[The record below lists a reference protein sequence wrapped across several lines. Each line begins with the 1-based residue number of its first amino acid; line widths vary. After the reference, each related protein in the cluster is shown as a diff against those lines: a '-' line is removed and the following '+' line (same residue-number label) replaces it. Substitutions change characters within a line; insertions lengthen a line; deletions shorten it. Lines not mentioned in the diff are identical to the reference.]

1 MKMRS
6 FFRMGVLLT
15 AICLTAAGCGK
26 DDKTPEQLPDPLD
39 TTTEY
44 YLVGVVSSAEG
55 VVKGAEVKITDD
67 IKATTD
73 AQGKYNLTLSKTGDY
88 TVTVKA
94 SKLEDFS
101 TKVNI
106 ASSAKKRST
115 LTLNVQMSKVVEYT
129 APKEAVSGQE
139 TKVEVPAATETETPA
154 AIVTAPANAMDEG
167 VKISAGAYEEPKANV
182 SANATAKKDIVIATP
197 NPSANVSIYFDP
209 DNMVAQK
216 DATLTRAWEDLNT
229 EVKFNNGNYE
239 ITIPTGTTIAG
250 KYATRIKAEKVT
262 SKETVGEANLA
273 NGAETVKKDNSGNIS
288 GIKDFEIKVA
298 IKAGWEYTTTPAAAL
313 KAAGAEDEKLAAAIE
328 AQIRSTEGNPLV
340 YTVERVLKTNISGN
354 SILYYQNKAKY
365 CTKTYTFKIMANGVK
380 KNVTIAL
387 KCYTGSEEKYTNQ
400 SSDQHSGGGTL

>member
-106 ASSAKKRST
+106 ASSAKNRST
-115 LTLNVQMSKVVEYT
+115 LTLNVKMSKVVEYT
-129 APKEAVSGQE
+129 AL
-139 TKVEVPAATETETPA
+139 
-154 AIVTAPANAMDEG
+154 
-167 VKISAGAYEEPKANV
+167 
-182 SANATAKKDIVIATP
+182 KKPYRVR
-197 NPSANVSIYFDP
+197 
-209 DNMVAQK
+209 K
-216 DATLTRAWEDLNT
+216 RRW
-229 EVKFNNGNYE
+229 
-239 ITIPTGTTIAG
+239 
-250 KYATRIKAEKVT
+250 KYRQ
-262 SKETVGEANLA
+262 L
-273 NGAETVKKDNSGNIS
+273 
-288 GIKDFEIKVA
+288 
-298 IKAGWEYTTTPAAAL
+298 L
-313 KAAGAEDEKLAAAIE
+313 KRKLP
-328 AQIRSTEGNPLV
+328 QPL
-340 YTVERVLKTNISGN
+340 
-354 SILYYQNKAKY
+354 
-365 CTKTYTFKIMANGVK
+365 
-380 KNVTIAL
+380 
-387 KCYTGSEEKYTNQ
+387 
-400 SSDQHSGGGTL
+400 

>member
-6 FFRMGVLLT
+6 FFRMGVLLA

-88 TVTVKA
+88 TVAVKA

-106 ASSAKKRST
+106 ASSAKNRST
-115 LTLNVQMSKVVEYT
+115 LTLNVKMSKVVEYT

-154 AIVTAPANAMDEG
+154 AIVTAPANAVDEG

-182 SANATAKKDIVIATP
+182 SAPV
-197 NPSANVSIYFDP
+197 
-209 DNMVAQK
+209 
-216 DATLTRAWEDLNT
+216 
-229 EVKFNNGNYE
+229 
-239 ITIPTGTTIAG
+239 
-250 KYATRIKAEKVT
+250 
-262 SKETVGEANLA
+262 
-273 NGAETVKKDNSGNIS
+273 
-288 GIKDFEIKVA
+288 
-298 IKAGWEYTTTPAAAL
+298 
-313 KAAGAEDEKLAAAIE
+313 
-328 AQIRSTEGNPLV
+328 
-340 YTVERVLKTNISGN
+340 
-354 SILYYQNKAKY
+354 
-365 CTKTYTFKIMANGVK
+365 
-380 KNVTIAL
+380 
-387 KCYTGSEEKYTNQ
+387 
-400 SSDQHSGGGTL
+400 